1 MRVLPVQLTAFV
13 AALLMVGSVGC
24 GKETV
29 LMVAPVVTAVT
40 PANGATGVVPG
51 VAPTATFSVAMNPT
65 TINASTF
72 TLSAPGGVAI
82 VGSVA
87 YNAATLV
94 AVFTPA
100 ASLAYNT
107 TYTATVTTGVM
118 DTLGDETAR
127 NSVWSFTTAT
137 QPTVSWPTHCDRPV
151 PDMPTCRQRL
161 PSVSRRR
168 VPPLR
173 LRFPFQSTRAH
184 HLRVQFFH
192 DPHIRSQQDK
202 LSINVRLIYYL
213 LQRGMWIILDLSAC
227 TGCDPRFPW

>member
-87 YNAATLV
+87 YNAVTLV

-127 NSVWSFTTAT
+127 NTVWSFTTAT
-137 QPTVSWPTHCDRPV
+137 QPTVLSTVPTAGALNVPITQVLTATFSDESGDDRELYVLPECDRWW
-151 PDMPTCRQRL
+151 
-161 PSVSRRR
+161 RRPR
-168 VPPLR
+168 
-173 LRFPFQSTRAH
+173 
-184 HLRVQFFH
+184 
-192 DPHIRSQQDK
+192 D
-202 LSINVRLIYYL
+202 
-213 LQRGMWIILDLSAC
+213 
-227 TGCDPRFPW
+227 CDV